1 MIDWQDDETSP
12 REQLRHELAV
22 TISRV
27 RDQLVVMLP
36 SVTMVGGQAFG
47 LHPAIT
53 RAMFAAVVPFQVLPL
68 RFIDYVIR
76 IDAVL
81 PVTPMTDL
89 HLCRPTMRMSLST
102 STILMGRKIANEV
115 VRGDLVPFRS
125 SFATTAKVLVRQ
137 YATRIHDEEAHRLH
151 LLEPNDV
158 LPLVDHIGWL
168 FESKQECASIE
179 HGPSNVWNCAALD
192 FLCFY

>member
-1 MIDWQDDETSP
+1 MIHRQDDETSR
-12 REQLRHELAV
+12 REQLRHELAI
-22 TISRV
+22 TISRI
-27 RDQLVVMLP
+27 RDQLVVVLP
-36 SVTMVGGQAFG
+36 TITMVRGQAFG

-53 RAMFAAVVPFQVLPL
+53 RAMFATVVPFQVLPL

-89 HLCRPTMRMSLST
+89 HLCRPTMWMSS
-102 STILMGRKIANEV
+102 ILTRRKIAEEV

-137 YATRIHDEEAHRLH
+137 YATRVRDEEAHRLH

-158 LPLVDHIGWL
+158 FPLVDHIGWL

-179 HGPSNVWNCAALD
+179 HGPSNVWN
-192 FLCFY
+192 